1 LLACLWLWCLL
12 AAGGPDPGTTEP
24 ASRAPTTQDA
34 GAPATASSPPAQGS
48 PAPNVPPSPETVA
61 RARSHFDAGNGY
73 YASGLYQDAI
83 REFQAG
89 YALVPRP
96 SFLVNLGQAY
106 RKVGNLDRAK
116 ESYVSYLRSL
126 PADSPLRDQAL
137 RVLAEIEVQL
147 EERGRADEAPR
158 PPAPIAP
165 PPVVH
170 ATTPVAPPAP
180 PPPNGARWIGV
191 GVATAGVGLLV
202 AGSVLELRA
211 KNLSDELSA
220 IDRMGGAFDPGKDRL
235 GRRQESIGTGLLIGG
250 GAAVVT
256 GVGLYFLLAHRGDSA
271 RSLAVSPAFA
281 PERRTFALSLRG
293 SF

>member
-24 ASRAPTTQDA
+24 ASRAPSTQDS
-34 GAPATASSPPAQGS
+34 GAPATGASLPAQGS
-48 PAPNVPPSPETVA
+48 PAPTTLPSPETVA

-116 ESYVSYLRSL
+116 ESYVAYLRSL

-147 EERGRADEAPR
+147 EERGRAEAAPR
-158 PPAPIAP
+158 PPAPVVP
-165 PPVVH
+165 PPVLRV
-170 ATTPVAPPAP
+170 ATPLPPPAP
-180 PPPNGARWIGV
+180 PPPSAARWIGV

-202 AGSVLELRA
+202 AGAVLELRA

-220 IDRMGGAFDPGKDRL
+220 TDRSGGPFDPGKDRL
-235 GRRQESIGTGLLIGG
+235 GRRQERIGTGLLIGG
-250 GAAVVT
+250 GAAVIT
-256 GVGLYFLLAHRGDSA
+256 GVGLYFLLAHRGENA
-271 RSLAVSPAFA
+271 RALALSPAFA
-281 PERRTFALSLRG
+281 PERGTFALSLRG